1 MTRKIGILGGTFNP
15 VHNGHLA
22 IAAEVRDRLQ
32 MERVLFIP
40 SFMPPHKHEEE
51 IPSALQRLE
60 MIRLA
65 ISGKPFFEVS
75 DIEIAR
81 GGKSYTIDTILELR
95 RLHPDVELYFIIG
108 LDAFLEIQ
116 SWHRWEE
123 LLTLCCFALIPRH
136 GYHFLDLCRL
146 DFLKNESLVL
156 SELDSGTRSQAI
168 IQDAAHTLCLLEI
181 PLHEVSSTDIRRRVR
196 QGASIKYFL
205 PEPVEN
211 YIIKNKI
218 YA

>member
-22 IAAEVRDRLQ
+22 IAEEVRDRLQ
-32 MERVLFIP
+32 LDWVFFIP
-40 SFMPPHKHEEE
+40 SYMPPHKQEEE

-65 ISGKPFFEVS
+65 ISGKPFFETS
-75 DIEIAR
+75 DIEIER
-81 GGKSYTIDTILELR
+81 RGKSYTIDTILELR
-95 RLHPDVELYFIIG
+95 RLHPEVELYFIIG

-116 SWHRWEE
+116 SWHRWQE
-123 LLTLCCFALIPRH
+123 LLTLCRFAVIPRQS
-136 GYHFLDLCRL
+136 YHFLDLSRL
-146 DFLKNESLVL
+146 DFLKKDRLVL
-156 SELDSGTRSQAI
+156 SELDTGARSQAI
-168 IQDAAHTLCLLEI
+168 IQDAACTVHLVDI
-181 PLHEVSSTDIRRRVR
+181 PLYEVSSTEIRRRVR
-196 QGASIKYFL
+196 QGASIKYLL